1 LEYRGYDSA
10 GMVVVEADG
19 TAQARKSVG
28 AVTNLSTKVEHERK

>member
-19 TAQARKSVG
+19 TSQSWKAVG
-28 AVTNLSTKVEHERK
+28 AVSNLATKVQHANS